1 MTTTGPSLLY
11 YDPIFLQ
18 HDTGSHPENAGR
30 LRPLEQLSFVTD
42 PQTPRPTWQSI
53 TPQRLLRIHDAAHV
67 EAVNRFAAAGGG
79 QIEADTVMSPK
90 SYDVAAMAA
99 GAVADAVTRV
109 LSGEADTALCLV
121 RPPGHHALR
130 DRPMGFCLFN
140 NVAIGARVATA
151 ELGLDRVMIVDWD
164 VHHGNG
170 TQASFWEDPS
180 VGFFSMH
187 RFPFY
192 PGTGAAAETGAGA
205 GLGSTVNLPVAFGT
219 SRREVLSR
227 FSQTLN
233 AFADRFRPQLVLI
246 SAGFDA
252 HHQDPIGSLGLE
264 SEDFGTFTRVV
275 RQLAAEHCEGKLVSV
290 LEGGYHPPALAE
302 CIDLHWRELQ
312 SSTDP

>member
-1 MTTTGPSLLY
+1 MNSTRPSLLY

-53 TPQRLLRIHDAAHV
+53 TPERLLRIHDAAHV
-67 EAVNRFAAAGGG
+67 EEVKRFAAAGGG
-79 QIEADTVMSPK
+79 QIEADTVLSPK

-109 LSGEADTALCLV
+109 LGGEADAVLCLV

-140 NVAIGARVATA
+140 NVAVGARVATS
-151 ELGLDRVMIVDWD
+151 EFGLDRVMIVDWD

-170 TQASFWEDPS
+170 TQASFWEDPR

-187 RFPFY
+187 RYPFY
-192 PGTGAAAETGAGA
+192 PGTGSAAETGAGA
-205 GLGSTVNLPVAFGT
+205 GLGTTVNLPVAFGT
-219 SRREVLSR
+219 SRREILAR
-227 FSQTLN
+227 FTNTLGE
-233 AFADRFRPQLVLI
+233 FADRFRPQLILI

-264 SEDFGTFTRVV
+264 SEDFVALTRVV
-275 RQLAAEHCEGKLVSV
+275 CELAGQHCEGKIVSV
-290 LEGGYHPPALAE
+290 LEGGYHPQALAE
-302 CIDLHWRELQ
+302 CVDLHWHQLQ
-312 SSTDP
+312 SPIDP

>member
-1 MTTTGPSLLY
+1 MKTTRPSLLY
-11 YDPIFLQ
+11 YDPIFRQ

-30 LRPLEQLSFVTD
+30 LRPLEQLRFVTD
-42 PQTPRPTWQSI
+42 PQTLRPTWERI
-53 TPQRLLRIHDAAHV
+53 TQERLLRIHDAAHV
-67 EAVNRFAAAGGG
+67 AEVKRFAAAGGG
-79 QIEADTVMSPK
+79 QIEADTVLSPK

-99 GAVADAVTRV
+99 GAVADAVARV
-109 LSGEADTALCLV
+109 LGGEAETALCLV

-130 DRPMGFCLFN
+130 YRPMGFCLFN

-151 ELGLDRVMIVDWD
+151 EHGLDRVMIVDWD

-192 PGTGAAAETGAGA
+192 PGTGAAAETGTGE
-205 GLGSTVNLPVAFGT
+205 GLGTTVNLPIAFGT
-219 SRREVLSR
+219 SRREILTR
-227 FSQTLN
+227 FSQTLSE
-233 AFADRFRPQLVLI
+233 FAERFRPQLILV

-264 SEDFGTFTRVV
+264 SEDFVSLTRVV
-275 RQLAAEHCEGKLVSV
+275 RELAAEHCEGKLVSV

-302 CIDLHWRELQ
+302 CVDLHWRELQ
-312 SSTDP
+312 AVY

>member
-1 MTTTGPSLLY
+1 MTTTGHSLLY

-42 PQTPRPTWQSI
+42 PQTRQPVWERI
-53 TPQRLLRIHDAAHV
+53 ARERLLRIHHAAYV
-67 EAVNRFAAAGGG
+67 EEVKRFAAAGGG
-79 QIEADTVMSPK
+79 QIEADTVLSPK
-90 SYDVAAMAA
+90 SSDVAAMAA

-109 LSGEADTALCLV
+109 ISGEADTALCLV
-121 RPPGHHALR
+121 RPPGHHALA

-151 ELGLDRVMIVDWD
+151 EFGLDRVMIVDWD

-187 RFPFY
+187 RYPFY
-192 PGTGAAAETGAGA
+192 PGSGAAAETGAGA
-205 GLGSTVNLPVAFGT
+205 GLGTTVNLPIAFGT
-219 SRREVLSR
+219 PRQTILSR
-227 FSQTLN
+227 FSQSLSE
-233 AFADRFRPQLVLI
+233 FANRFRPQLILV

-264 SEDFGTFTRVV
+264 SEDFVTLTRVV
-275 RQLAAEHCEGKLVSV
+275 RELAAEHCAGKLVSV

-302 CIDLHWRELQ
+302 CVELHWRGLQ
-312 SSTDP
+312 SPIVP